1 MPSPYL
7 TVENGKLR
15 AAGDPQQALRTDPCA
30 RDLNSVVI
38 AQNGHSVGLQQQNLG
53 KLCGE
58 LGVLPVLSVGPGV
71 GQHQSEGDRRER
83 RKIHEG

>member
-1 MPSPYL
+1 
-7 TVENGKLR
+7 
-15 AAGDPQQALRTDPCA
+15 
-30 RDLNSVVI
+30 LNSVVI

-71 GQHQSEGDRRER
+71 GHHQSEGMGGREGKSMR
-83 RKIHEG
+83 NR